1 MPALSPTMTS
11 GNLASWLKKEGD
23 SVLAG
28 DTIAQV
34 ETDKATVDFEVL
46 DDGIVARL
54 LVADGA
60 SDLAVGTP
68 VAVLVEAAEHVAA
81 FKDYVPTAAAPAAA
95 APAPPK
101 PAAAAPAVAPAAA
114 PAAAAAAP
122 KAAAKSAAV
131 GSGRVPASPLAR
143 RMAAAAALDISTVTG
158 SGPNG
163 RVIAADVEAA
173 AAAAAAA
180 PAAPVAAAGAASR
193 DGGPAFVL
201 ALALLAKA
209 ITDYRSA
216 RARVR
221 DGRITDCGVGEDG
234 CRY

>member
-46 DDGIVARL
+46 DDGIVVRL

-68 VAVLVEAAEHVAA
+68 VAVLFEAAEHVAA

-114 PAAAAAAP
+114 PAAAAPAAAAAAP

-131 GSGRVPASPLAR
+131 GSGRAPASPLAR

-209 ITDYRSA
+209 ITDYL
-216 RARVR
+216 
-221 DGRITDCGVGEDG
+221 
-234 CRY
+234 